1 EGQEEETEPRRLSSH
16 CSSYVSLAM
25 FRRLLLVPVLA
36 FACAKDPGAIPAGG
50 PGGATPSKPGGG
62 SFRVGNQVKGVEAQP
77 DYDAEA
83 EEIRQSV
90 EGTLPSPLPSPKAAC
105 NTMFDAVISMY
116 RRVDGGGARSVKLLE
131 AAREADQAS
140 CESETT
146 SAAAACVAVLI
157 TRDGGEFA
165 WLLDQCSRAFPS

>member
-1 EGQEEETEPRRLSSH
+1 
-16 CSSYVSLAM
+16 M
-25 FRRLLLVPVLA
+25 F
-36 FACAKDPGAIPAGG
+36 GAG
-50 PGGATPSKPGGG
+50 PGLAEPSKPGVG
-62 SFRVGNQVKGVEAQP
+62 SIRVGNQVKGVEAQP

-90 EGTLPSPLPSPKAAC
+90 EGRLPNPLPSPKAAC
-105 NTMFDAVISMY
+105 NTMFDAAISMY
-116 RRVDGGGARSVKLLE
+116 RRVDGADAASVALLE
-131 AAREADQAS
+131 STREADQAS
-140 CESETT
+140 CESETS